1 VDVRFVDLLIAIGGA
16 IGGFLAALIFAVAYG
31 VIDRQGYETNAVTI
45 LLVATIVIY
54 AGLFLGILRFLR
66 RLPDPIRW
74 LGLRRP
80 TGGDFGL
87 VGGLLVIWFV
97 GEGVLVTVVTSVLN
111 QGKPVPS
118 NTREMFNNRGGAIW
132 ILLLALL
139 GAAVVAPIC
148 EELFF
153 RGMLYPLPAPAVARL
168 GGRRGQRDHLRRL
181 PLHPGADPGIPLH
194 GPDPHHSVRD
204 HRVADELDD
213 AARGRQRRDHRAGL
227 HFAQLLALDSA
238 PMSQAVEELNRR
250 MLRARD
256 AMDRAYAQPL
266 DIPALAGIA
275 SVSEAHF
282 IRTFRATFGETPHRY
297 LQRRRVERAMYLLR
311 ATERHVTDIC
321 LDVGFSSLGTFSRSF
336 RDIVGETPSAYRERG
351 PIQAIPNCFA
361 MAWTRPSSF
370 GEARTADRP

>member
-1 VDVRFVDLLIAIGGA
+1 
-16 IGGFLAALIFAVAYG
+16 
-31 VIDRQGYETNAVTI
+31 
-45 LLVATIVIY
+45 
-54 AGLFLGILRFLR
+54 
-66 RLPDPIRW
+66 
-74 LGLRRP
+74 
-80 TGGDFGL
+80 
-87 VGGLLVIWFV
+87 
-97 GEGVLVTVVTSVLN
+97 
-111 QGKPVPS
+111 
-118 NTREMFNNRGGAIW
+118 
-132 ILLLALL
+132 
-139 GAAVVAPIC
+139 
-148 EELFF
+148 
-153 RGMLYPLPAPAVARL
+153 
-168 GGRRGQRDHLRRL
+168 
-181 PLHPGADPGIPLH
+181 
-194 GPDPHHSVRD
+194 
-204 HRVADELDD
+204 
-213 AARGRQRRDHRAGL
+213 
-227 HFAQLLALDSA
+227 
-238 PMSQAVEELNRR
+238 MSQAVEELNRR